1 MGVSAYTDVIFDY
14 CDVLL
19 DWRPRLPLEG
29 QYPPGVIDMIFD
41 PADPYGFAYYDAMSD
56 CGWSDE
62 RVLADYERHHGPA
75 VAWVLRRYFDRRRLA
90 LYDMVDGMPL
100 LLRDLD
106 RAGIRLWGLTNFTGA
121 YVAAAHAKFPWL
133 SLLRD
138 TVVSSEERL
147 RKPDPHLYRRAI
159 DRFGVDPR
167 ATVFVDD
174 KARNAD
180 AATAVGLHGIRFADA
195 ASLRRDLR
203 ELDIPV

>member
-1 MGVSAYTDVIFDY
+1 MGASATTDVIFDY

-19 DWRPRLPLEG
+19 DWRPWLPLEG
-29 QYPPGVIDMIFD
+29 QYPPGVVDMIFD

-75 VAWVLRRYFDRRRLA
+75 VAWVLRRYFDRRLLA

-106 RAGIRLWGLTNFTGA
+106 RAGVRLWGLTNFTTA
-121 YVAAAHAKFPWL
+121 YVSAAHAKFPWM

-138 TVVSSEERL
+138 TVVSSEEGL

-159 DRFGVDPR
+159 DRFGVDPS

-180 AATAVGLHGIRFADA
+180 AATAVGLHGIRFTDTS
-195 ASLRRDLR
+195 SLRRDLR
-203 ELDIPV
+203 ELGILD